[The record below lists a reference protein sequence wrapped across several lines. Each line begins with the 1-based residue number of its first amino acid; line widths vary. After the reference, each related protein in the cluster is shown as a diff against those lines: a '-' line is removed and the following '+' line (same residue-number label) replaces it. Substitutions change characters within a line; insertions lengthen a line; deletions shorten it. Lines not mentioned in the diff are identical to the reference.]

1 MFDPIALSGLILY
14 IWGVWRVRLGVRT
27 LVSHAGNGGSN
38 PPRATSKPS
47 IIMCLA
53 FLFGVPQLCQS
64 GRGHIVVTFWSR
76 QDQFQDSR
84 QLGDPCD
91 LEFPN
96 QLR

>member
-1 MFDPIALSGLILY
+1 
-14 IWGVWRVRLGVRT
+14 
-27 LVSHAGNGGSN
+27 
-38 PPRATSKPS
+38 
-47 IIMCLA
+47 MCLA